1 MDTQKD
7 FTGFYQENK
16 ALLKEYLEN
25 QVGILKLHTI
35 KVTSRVV
42 GLVVVIIMVGI
53 LGLMTMLFLGFSFAW
68 WLSDK
73 TGSNIA
79 GFAGA
84 AALFFVFMVF
94 SIIFRKFLFQNPLTR
109 LIIHESTRQ
118 HEELN

>member
-16 ALLKEYLEN
+16 SLVKEYLEN
-25 QVGILKLHTI
+25 QVGIFKLHTI
-35 KVTSRVV
+35 KVTSRVL
-42 GLVVVIIMVGI
+42 GLVAVIFVVGI
-53 LGLMTMLFLGFSFAW
+53 LALMTMLFLGFSFAW

-84 AALFFVFMVF
+84 AALFFVFMVL
-94 SIIFRKFLFQNPLTR
+94 SLIFRKYLFQNPLTR
-109 LIIHESTRQ
+109 LIIHESTS
-118 HEELN
+118 ETSN